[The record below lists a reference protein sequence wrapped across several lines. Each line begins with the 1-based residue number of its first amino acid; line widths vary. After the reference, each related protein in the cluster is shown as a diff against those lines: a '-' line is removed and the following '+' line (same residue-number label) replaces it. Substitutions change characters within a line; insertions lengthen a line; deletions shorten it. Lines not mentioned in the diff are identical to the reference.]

1 MSTGWLTCA
10 FAANT
15 MPSLFA
21 EPEDVTGPCVTDAIV
36 TFAAGDTITGTT
48 TVKLAAANVAVP
60 GADAT
65 TVIADVPGPT
75 AVTRPAADTVATEAV
90 CVVYVIVGVT
100 PAAAVVDDVSCA
112 VEPSAMAGLA
122 NDVG

>member
-1 MSTGWLTCA
+1 M
-10 FAANT
+10 
-15 MPSLFA
+15 
-21 EPEDVTGPCVTDAIV
+21 PEDVTGPCVTDAIV